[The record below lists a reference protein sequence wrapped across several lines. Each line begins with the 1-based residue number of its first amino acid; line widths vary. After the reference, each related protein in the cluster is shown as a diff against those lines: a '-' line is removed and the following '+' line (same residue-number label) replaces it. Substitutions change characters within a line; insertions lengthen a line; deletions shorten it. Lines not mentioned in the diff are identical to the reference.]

1 MSQRIGKLRQKAA
14 HLAPRQFI
22 VDSFHHLYY
31 DAADTWQK
39 NTFLGHTILQLPS
52 DMWLYQEIVYREKP
66 QFILQ
71 TGVKEG
77 GSVVYFAHLLDI
89 VGAPASAKVVGV
101 DILLTEAA
109 KSIKH
114 PRVHLIEGSSVDTK
128 TIDEVKKHCSEGS
141 GLVSLDSDHTRN
153 HVLKELELYW
163 PFVAV
168 DGHLVVE
175 DTNINGHPVAPEFGP
190 GPFEAVEAFL
200 KTGAAFVS
208 DDALWRRQM
217 FTQHTWLRR
226 TR

>member
-1 MSQRIGKLRQKAA
+1 MSQRIGKLWQKVA
-14 HLAPRQFI
+14 HLAPRQWI
-22 VDSFHHLYY
+22 IDSFHHLYY
-31 DAADTWQK
+31 DASDTWQK
-39 NTFLGHTILQLPS
+39 NTFLGYTILQLPS
-52 DMWLYQEIVYREKP
+52 DMWMYQEIVYADKP
-66 QFILQ
+66 RFILQ

-77 GSVVYFAHLLDI
+77 GSVVYFANLLDI
-89 VGAPASAKVVGV
+89 VGAPPEALVVGV

-109 KSIKH
+109 KKITH
-114 PRVHLIEGSSVDTK
+114 PRVRLIEGSSVDAS
-128 TIDEVKKHCSEGS
+128 TIAEIGKLVPEGS
-141 GLVSLDSDHTRN
+141 AIVSLDSDHTRN

-163 PFVAV
+163 KFVQPN
-168 DGHLVVE
+168 GHLVVE

-200 KTGAAFVS
+200 KTNRGFVS